1 MTEVKPSA
9 CMLCELICGIQIEA
23 DTENGVI
30 SKIKGDKNHPASQG
44 YLCNKAGRLNYYQNG
59 RDRITQPLRRKADG
73 SFEEIEWDTAFKEI
87 AAKLSAVK
95 EQYGGDKILY
105 LSGGQGSHLGPFYG
119 QATRAALGAIYKS
132 NPIAQEKTGEI
143 FVAAKMFHPSSGIVR
158 SNCET
163 AEVAIFLGKNPWQSH
178 GYHQC
183 RKHLQ
188 KLTKDENHTM
198 VVVDPRRSESAEL
211 ADIHLQVKPG
221 TDAWMMAAL
230 IGILVQE
237 DLVDHEFMRE
247 HTIGYS
253 DIAPHFAAIPISD
266 YCRESGIDED
276 VLRDLAARIGSAK
289 SVAVWED
296 LGVQMNL
303 NSTLVS
309 YFHHLM
315 LTITGNF
322 GKDGTQYI
330 PEPLIP
336 LISPKYDDSR
346 RTPVTN
352 SRVIGGLIPCNAVP
366 QEILGNHPERLRAVW
381 VEASNPVHAYAGTEE
396 MAEALRATDIT
407 VVLDIAMTETAMQA
421 DYVLPTPT
429 QFEKAEFSFF
439 NFDFPHN
446 YSHLRHPVFTAP
458 ATVLPEPEIHAR
470 LCEELGVIPAEL
482 VQSLREAAAQGM
494 DVYGQKLMEAFKTH
508 PGLIKLA
515 TVVLYRTLGPTLGE
529 GLAAGAAFLP
539 ACLDLARRNPDGVR
553 GAGHEGEGIE
563 LGINLFKALINS
575 PSGVSICKEPQEAS
589 FKRLGHS
596 DRKIHL
602 FLEEL
607 LPELHALANGF
618 QSPTT
623 HDFPFVLSCGERRDY
638 TANGMYRDADWRRK
652 DKQGALRLSPVD
664 AQSLGVETG
673 DTVMLKTQHG
683 KSEATVEVHDGMQAG
698 HMSIPNGGGIT
709 NDMHTQKPHRV
720 GVATNELTSSKEC
733 DSIAGT
739 PWHKHVPAA
748 VERLASSA

>member
-9 CMLCELICGIQIEA
+9 CMLCELICGIQVEA
-23 DTENGVI
+23 DLESGTI
-30 SKIKGDKNHPASQG
+30 TKIKGDRNHPASKG

-59 RDRITQPLRRKADG
+59 RDRITRPLRRKPDG
-73 SFEEIEWDTAFKEI
+73 SFEEIDWDTAFSEI
-87 AAKLSAVK
+87 ANKLSAVK
-95 EQYGGDKILY
+95 NQYGGDKILY
-105 LSGGQGSHLGPFYG
+105 LSGGQGSHLGPFFG

-143 FVAAKMFHPSSGIVR
+143 YVGAKMFQPSSGIVR

-163 AEVAIFLGKNPWQSH
+163 AEIAIFLGKNPWQSH

-188 KLTKDENHTM
+188 KLAKDESHTM
-198 VVVDPRRSESAEL
+198 VVVDPRRSESAAM
-211 ADIHLQVKPG
+211 ADIHLAVKPG

-230 IGILVQE
+230 IAILVQD
-237 DLVDHEFMRE
+237 DLVDHEFMRQ
-247 HTIGYS
+247 HTIGYE
-253 DIAPHFAAIPISD
+253 DIAPHFADVPVD
-266 YCRESGIDED
+266 QYCKECGIEEAT
-276 VLRDLAARIGSAK
+276 LRDLALRIGNAK

-315 LTITGNF
+315 LSITGNF
-322 GKDGTQYI
+322 GKDGAQYI

-346 RTPVTN
+346 RTPITQ

-366 QEILGNHPERLRAVW
+366 DEILGNHPDRLRAVW
-381 VEASNPVHAYAGTEE
+381 IEASNPVHAYAGTEK

-439 NFDFPHN
+439 NFDFPNN
-446 YSHLRHPVFTAP
+446 YSHLRQPVFKAP
-458 ATVLPEPEIHAR
+458 DTVLAEPEIHAR
-470 LCEELGVIPAEL
+470 LCEQLGVIPDDI
-482 VQSLREAAAQGM
+482 VQSLREAATQGM
-494 DVYGQKLMEAFKTH
+494 DIYGQKLMEAFMAN

-515 TVVLYRTLGPTLGE
+515 TVLLYRTLGPTLGE
-529 GLAAGAAFLP
+529 DLAAGAAFLP

-553 GAGHEGEGIE
+553 AAGHQGDGIE
-563 LGINLFKALINS
+563 LGVNLFKALISS
-575 PSGVSICKEPQEAS
+575 PSGVSICKEPHKAS
-589 FKRLGHS
+589 FSRIGHG
-596 DRKIHL
+596 DGKIQL

-607 LPELHALANGF
+607 LPELDALRTGF
-618 QSPTT
+618 QSPTSEE
-623 HDFPFVLSCGERRDY
+623 FPFVLSCGERRDY
-638 TANGMYRDADWRRK
+638 TANGMYRDAEWRRK
-652 DKQGALRLSPVD
+652 DKQGALRISPND
-664 AQSLGVETG
+664 AQLLDLNTG
-673 DTVMLKTQHG
+673 DIVVLKTQHG
-683 KSEATVEVHDGMQAG
+683 KSEATIEVYEGMQAG
-698 HMSIPNGGGIT
+698 HMSIPNGGGLT
-709 NDMHTQKPHRV
+709 NNMDSTNPERI
-720 GVATNELTSSKEC
+720 GVATNELTSSAEC
-733 DSIAGT
+733 DRIAGT

-748 VERLASSA
+748 IERRAT